1 MLKPPDGYEYWYI
14 DDETE
19 KWCIKEDAPN
29 WAKKEFEEF
38 FRMIK
43 GSPDKN
49 GVILR
54 CQVIQGG
61 DKQ

>member
-1 MLKPPDGYEYWYI
+1 MLKSPDGYEYWYI

-38 FRMIK
+38 FRLVK
-43 GSPDKN
+43 SEPDDNNVVTKY
-49 GVILR
+49 
-54 CQVIQGG
+54 
-61 DKQ
+61 